1 MRPSLGAL
9 LRWGWRSVLR
19 ERRQYAL
26 MSLTLAVVAAVI
38 ALAGMALWHATRPVE
53 GATGSAKA
61 ELDVEPTAAR
71 SIDDVV
77 RAAKR
82 QFSGLDVSYRGTLK
96 TPGVDGDFRPS
107 DRDLRGVLG
116 GDPFEVLAGRYPRR
130 EGEVA
135 LTPGAARALR
145 EANPRVGVGTPLATR
160 TGELRVVGL
169 VRDPGNYDSQAAY
182 VAPGTIEKPVSAVLA
197 IDAPEAEIFA
207 FAGRQGIRGFGS
219 VGGQAF
225 SPLAVYALGGAT
237 SALVLTVLLSSLG
250 YVISAQRRLR
260 EFGLLGAVGATRR
273 QVRFAVL
280 ASALCV
286 GVAGA
291 ALGTLAGFLLSVSA
305 PEALAALLRHDVE
318 SDPRQWLVLPLVF
331 VVVVMA
337 SVAGA
342 LQPARAIGRI
352 PAADALSARRPRR
365 QPSRALPA
373 VGLALVLSA
382 AILLAWAV
390 GGQRIAVAWLAP
402 VVLLVG
408 LCLLAPTLARAAAA
422 IAARGAFVVRFAAR
436 DLARQRQR
444 TAVSLAALTAIL
456 ALPMT
461 LFTVIGSANAAREQ
475 QPPELPSNALI
486 LREAASA
493 EAGQILHRREQ
504 PRQEAQAALSRIKA
518 LLPEARIAPVRVP
531 VDPAQPL
538 NTSDLGAG
546 IPAYE
551 SMLLDYKGPRDKA
564 RAQHPAWIASP
575 QLLGAWAQPSL
586 AAGDPDALSVSGETV
601 KLGSIRKA
609 GAQALDTGALDVP
622 EALDIAPIW
631 LNPSAVERLG
641 LTAKVCCWMVVS
653 AQAIPDELKPKL
665 ADAAGSQ
672 YVVSLPKEDP
682 APPPLRA
689 YVLAVGLPVSLVLV
703 LLALAAG
710 RAEGARELRLLRAIG
725 ASRAA
730 VRGIAASQ
738 TAVLSLAAGA
748 AAACT
753 AYFAWIT
760 WATTSLQVQP
770 FVIPVE
776 LVALLLGL
784 PILAA
789 VIAASMVRGD
799 EGHGRATP

>member
-1 MRPSLGAL
+1 MRASLGAL
-9 LRWGWRSVLR
+9 LRWGWRSGLR

-38 ALAGMALWHATRPVE
+38 TLAGIALWHSSRPVE
-53 GATGSAKA
+53 GATGSAKV
-61 ELDVEPTAAR
+61 ELDVEPTADR

-82 QFSGLDVSYRGTLK
+82 QFSELDVSYRGTLK
-96 TPGVDGDFRPS
+96 TPGVGGDFRPS

-116 GDPFEVLAGRYPRR
+116 GDRFEVLAGRYPRR

-135 LTPGAARALR
+135 LTPGAARLLR
-145 EANPRVGVGTPLATR
+145 EVNTRVGVGAPLTTR
-160 TGELRVVGL
+160 TAELRVVGL
-169 VRDPGNYDSQAAY
+169 VRDPGNYDSLATY
-182 VAPGTIEKPVSAVLA
+182 VAPGTIGKPVSAVLA
-197 IDAPEAEIFA
+197 IDAPEAEIFD
-207 FAGRQGIRGFGS
+207 FTGRYGIQSFGE

-237 SALVLTVLLSSLG
+237 LALVLTVLLSSLG
-250 YVISAQRRLR
+250 YVVSAQRRLR

-280 ASALCV
+280 ASAMCV

-291 ALGTLAGFLLSVSA
+291 ALGTLAGFLLSVGASDA
-305 PEALAALLRHDVE
+305 ITVLVRHDVE

-331 VVVVMA
+331 AIVVVA
-337 SVAGA
+337 SVLGA
-342 LQPARAIGRI
+342 LQPARAIGRV
-352 PAADALSARRPRR
+352 PVADALSARRPRR
-365 QPSRALPA
+365 QPSRAMPVA
-373 VGLALVLSA
+373 GVALVLPA
-382 AILLAWAV
+382 PALLAWAV
-390 GGQRIAVAWLAP
+390 GGEQIAVTWLAP

-436 DLARQRQR
+436 DLVRQRQR
-444 TAVSLAALTAIL
+444 TAISLAGLTAIL
-456 ALPMT
+456 AVPMT
-461 LFTVIGSANAAREQ
+461 LFTVIGSADAAREQ
-475 QPPELPSNALI
+475 QPPDLPSNALI

-504 PRQEAQAALSRIKA
+504 SEAGAQTALSRIRA
-518 LLPEARIAPVRVP
+518 LVPEARIAPIHVP

-551 SMLLDYKGPRDKA
+551 SMLLEFKGPRDKT
-564 RAQHPAWIASP
+564 RGQYPAWLASP
-575 QLLGAWAQPSL
+575 QLLEAWAQQPL
-586 AAGDPDALSVSGETV
+586 AGGDPDALSVSGETV
-601 KLGSIRKA
+601 KLGPTRKV
-609 GAQALDTGALDVP
+609 GAQALATGALDVP

-631 LNPSAVERLG
+631 LHPSAVGRLG
-641 LTAKVCCWMVVS
+641 LTAKLCCWMVVS
-653 AQAIPDELKPKL
+653 PRPIPDQLKPQL
-665 ADAAGSQ
+665 VDAAGSE
-672 YVVSLPKEDP
+672 YVVSLPREDA

-738 TAVLSLAAGA
+738 TVVLTLAAGA
-748 AAACT
+748 AAACA

-760 WATTSLQVQP
+760 WATTSIQAQP
-770 FVIPVE
+770 FVVPVE
-776 LVALLLGL
+776 LVAMLLGL
-784 PILAA
+784 PALAA
-789 VIAASMVRGD
+789 AVAASTVRGD
-799 EGHGRATP
+799 EGDGRATP